1 MSDSQL
7 VKNANVPMSHEDKK
21 DFERSQSYAPHLLK
35 RADLWKPSKLKS
47 KDMFGRLGITT
58 KESK

>member
-7 VKNANVPMSHEDKK
+7 VKNSNAPASAADKK
-21 DFERSQSYAPHLLK
+21 AFVQSQSYAPQLLK
-35 RADLWKPSKLKS
+35 KQDLFSSKKLKS

-58 KESK
+58 SESK